1 MAPTVED
8 FVFRRALRLS
18 EKNILAGARQAA
30 LVTNEAMRAGLR
42 DDMSHLDALERGALT
57 PALHAALDEE
67 ISQVRAGGAAKIQA
81 ALGELES
88 ESERLAG
95 ADAELTHTRLLIG
108 ATRDWFHRGIQHGTQ
123 RYTLAIGSHLTVCG
137 RSEANLWSAET
148 QGELLE
154 REGCSVLLRV
164 AMGGADYLFEAAV
177 DGEELVAE
185 EAPDLQF
192 TLSDVDG
199 RTNGDVFWSTAQEVF
214 VW

>member
-1 MAPTVED
+1 MLSSRTTPLFGAAFRRSGSKFIAQPSWQGAFDLFMAPTVED

-88 ESERLAG
+88 ESERLG
-95 ADAELTHTRLLIG
+95 G
-108 ATRDWFHRGIQHGTQ
+108 CVV
-123 RYTLAIGSHLTVCG
+123 Y
-137 RSEANLWSAET
+137 
-148 QGELLE
+148 E
-154 REGCSVLLRV
+154 R
-164 AMGGADYLFEAAV
+164 
-177 DGEELVAE
+177 
-185 EAPDLQF
+185 
-192 TLSDVDG
+192 
-199 RTNGDVFWSTAQEVF
+199 
-214 VW
+214 